1 MRNEQIHAALDQKTA
16 ILRKN
21 SKNVKVLHFSALHL
35 RHPDSTLTDNQFSS
49 NIGQISEVW
58 DNGQTENLKSF
69 PLLYIL

>member
-1 MRNEQIHAALDQKTA
+1 MNKFTQRWTKKTA

-21 SKNVKVLHFSALHL
+21 SKNVKVLHFSALQL

>member
-1 MRNEQIHAALDQKTA
+1 MRNEQIHAALDQKNSNFTE
-16 ILRKN
+16 N
-21 SKNVKVLHFSALHL
+21 SKNVKVLHFSALQL